1 MKITQQFKTQ
11 LYNYFVKRLGAYEYR
26 NGWLRVPVCPYCG
39 REQKMGVNLTTYRTN
54 CFRCGE
60 HPSPAQMVMDIET
73 LDTYAELLTFLKH
86 GDFSELSFT
95 ETKVELAEP
104 KPVYL
109 PDGFRLINQ
118 GTSTTSKVMQSYV
131 NKRGFDTQQLSKL
144 GVGYCAK
151 GDYMGYLILP
161 FYSQGRLTYFNAR
174 LVIGNGPRYNNPPKS
189 VTGLGKEFLIY
200 NVDALELYN
209 QIYICEG
216 VFNALT
222 MGERAIAT
230 MGKAVS
236 AVQVNKLIK
245 SPARKFI
252 LLLDPDAIKQA
263 ISLALKLI
271 NFKAVKI
278 IRLPEGK
285 DANDLGR
292 KEVMKLVWKTRYM
305 YTYQEVIN
313 FRNNYRYEEV

>member
-1 MKITQQFKTQ
+1 MAKITQQFKTQ

-73 LDTYAELLTFLKH
+73 LDTYAELITFLKH

-118 GTSTTSKVMQSYV
+118 GDGHIAKIIRNYL
-131 NKRGFDTQQLSKL
+131 KHRGFNIDELSKQ
-144 GVGYCAK
+144 GIGYCTK
-151 GDYMGYLILP
+151 GDYFGYVILP
-161 FYSQGRLTYFNAR
+161 FYSNGKLTYFNAR

-189 VTGLGKEFLIY
+189 VTGLGKEFLIF
-200 NVDALELYN
+200 NEDALGFYN
-209 QIYICEG
+209 QVYICEG

-222 MGERAIAT
+222 VGERAIAT

-236 AVQVNKLIK
+236 RVQVNKFIK
-245 SPARKFI
+245 SQVKRFI
-252 LLLDPDAIKQA
+252 LLLDPDAKKQA
-263 ISLALKLI
+263 IDLALKLV
-271 NFKAVKI
+271 NFKSVKVVY
-278 IRLPEGK
+278 LPEGK

-292 KEVMKLVWKTRYM
+292 KEVMKLVWNTRYQS
-305 YTYQEVIN
+305 YSDLIKLKNEL
-313 FRNNYRYEEV
+313 

>member
-1 MKITQQFKTQ
+1 MAKITQQFKTQ

-118 GTSTTSKVMQSYV
+118 GDGHIAKIYHLKSY
-131 NKRGFDTQQLSKL
+131 
-144 GVGYCAK
+144 A
-151 GDYMGYLILP
+151 ILH
-161 FYSQGRLTYFNAR
+161 
-174 LVIGNGPRYNNPPKS
+174 
-189 VTGLGKEFLIY
+189 
-200 NVDALELYN
+200 
-209 QIYICEG
+209 
-216 VFNALT
+216 
-222 MGERAIAT
+222 
-230 MGKAVS
+230 
-236 AVQVNKLIK
+236 
-245 SPARKFI
+245 
-252 LLLDPDAIKQA
+252 
-263 ISLALKLI
+263 
-271 NFKAVKI
+271 
-278 IRLPEGK
+278 
-285 DANDLGR
+285 
-292 KEVMKLVWKTRYM
+292 
-305 YTYQEVIN
+305 
-313 FRNNYRYEEV
+313 